1 MAGVHRVLDLARL
14 QLPAVRLQEL
24 HDLLQL
30 ALRPGDVLP
39 LHVGAVHVQVD
50 PTLHVAAAIHFSIFI
65 LDLQH
70 LHRVELHVGAAAT
83 EELLHIVGGVS
94 EGVVGAEH
102 VNVLRVAE
110 PVVAT
115 TEEEEGY

>member
-1 MAGVHRVLDLARL
+1 M
-14 QLPAVRLQEL
+14 
-24 HDLLQL
+24 LLQ
-30 ALRPGDVLP
+30 PS
-39 LHVGAVHVQVD
+39 
-50 PTLHVAAAIHFSIFI
+50 TSSIFI

-70 LHRVELHVGAAAT
+70 LHRVKLHVRAAAT

-115 TEEEEGY
+115 TEEEEGYCYYFLLCIYIY